1 MATGAVATL
10 GVGMLFNTVAYAT
23 TGATVGG
30 SAVQSGAGGGAAG
43 GSPGVNYLGAM
54 TSFGQSVLNG
64 SRQLGESRYN
74 TQMSDMNNYH
84 TMQQGVYN
92 RRVSNKEAKLIKQ
105 DAEMKLATMRREL
118 YRRNHSVSGHKGVR
132 LDSGS
137 VVDVHEDTIRQAAYD
152 AEIVK
157 YQAEVNS
164 NRMVDRGDMSLWSAR
179 SNVILNNNREQE
191 AINKSNASIGSSL
204 ISQGANLAGGLLS

>member
-54 TSFGQSVLNG
+54 TSFGQSVLNV

-137 VVDVHEDTIRQAAYD
+137 VVDVHEDTIRQATYD

-204 ISQGANLAGGLLS
+204 ISQGTNLAGGLLS

>member
-137 VVDVHEDTIRQAAYD
+137 VVDVHEDTIRQATYD

-204 ISQGANLAGGLLS
+204 ISQGTNLAGGLLS